1 MDNSEYFFRALSD
14 NTRRQILENLAKKEM
29 VVTEIVELFE
39 ISQPSI
45 SHHLS
50 ILKSAGLV
58 CTKRDGKEII
68 YKLNLNIMKDCC
80 LKYFKQFDIV

>member
-50 ILKSAGLV
+50 ILKNAGLV
-58 CTKRDGKEII
+58 YTKRDGKEII
-68 YKLNLNIMKDCC
+68 YKLNLHIMKDCC